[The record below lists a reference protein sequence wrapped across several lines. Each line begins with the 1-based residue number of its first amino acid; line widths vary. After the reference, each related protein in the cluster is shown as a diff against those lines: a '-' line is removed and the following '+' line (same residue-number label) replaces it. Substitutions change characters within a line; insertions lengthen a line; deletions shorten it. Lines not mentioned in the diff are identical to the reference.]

1 MRVGVDGKKF
11 PFGRDSGAVGIVDA
25 AAARGYDG
33 VFFRSILD
41 VSPTL
46 DRAELAAVR
55 ARADEL
61 GLYLE
66 MGVGKVNP
74 YATPESPE
82 IRELGGG
89 SYLRAMEMMVEAA
102 VAIGCRELWT
112 SAGNYK
118 HNLPGLYTI
127 DRFRTDVD
135 WLDQLVAI
143 DKFLHK
149 LAPML
154 RQHGARLNIE
164 NHEEITSFEVVRLIE
179 SVGPD
184 VLGVTFDTANTVSRS
199 EDPVLAAER
208 LAPYAHLS
216 HLRDVVLFFDEG
228 GLTRQVRPCGQGVI
242 DWEAVIGTLRAANP
256 DLNLSIEMT
265 NDRLLMGVQ
274 IFHPVWQD
282 AHPDLTVSELASL
295 VRLATSCEQQVRAGA
310 MPGLASYHAQP
321 FGLAE
326 KGAFLEESAAYV
338 RQIVAKTDA

>member
-11 PFGRDSGAVGIVDA
+11 PFGREEGAIGILQA
-25 AAARGYDG
+25 AANRGYDG
-33 VFFRSILD
+33 VFFRSVVD

-46 DRAELAAVR
+46 DSGYLAAVR
-55 ARADEL
+55 DTADSL

-74 YATPESPE
+74 YASPEQPE

-89 SYLRAMEMMVEAA
+89 DYLRAMEMMVEAS

-135 WLDQLVAI
+135 WPDQLVAI
-143 DKFLHK
+143 DKFMHK
-149 LAPML
+149 LAPVL
-154 RQHGARLNIE
+154 RHHGARLNIE
-164 NHEEITSFEVVRLIE
+164 NHEEITSFEVLRLIE
-179 SVGPD
+179 SAGDD

-199 EDPVLAAER
+199 ENPVAAAHR
-208 LAPYAHLS
+208 LAPYTHLS
-216 HLRDVVLFFDEG
+216 HLRDIVLFYDAG

-242 DWEAVIGTLRAANP
+242 DWEQVIGALHAANP
-256 DLNLSIEMT
+256 ELNLSIEMT

-274 IFHPVWQD
+274 IFHPIWEQ
-282 AHPDLTVSELASL
+282 AHPDLTTTELAA
-295 VRLATSCEQQVRAGA
+295 VMRLAVECEERARSGA
-310 MPGLASYHAQP
+310 MPSLADYHAQP
-321 FGLAE
+321 FGLVE
-326 KGAFLEESAAYV
+326 KGAFLEESVAYV
-338 RQIVAKTDA
+338 RQILAKIDA